1 MAEGALSGGT
11 LRGCTCLK
19 CTNQA
24 DGERVPTEYAEHTE
38 PSGRESLPQIDTDAH
53 RLGGYGIPAIPTPPI
68 TQPNHLWKSVKSVGE
83 YYHAGAAASAAPTK
97 QTGSVPTEYAEHTE
111 PSGRES
117 LPQID
122 TDAHRLGGYGIPAIP
137 TPPITQPNHLWKS
150 VKSVGEYYHAGAAAS
165 AAPTKQTGSVPT
177 EYAEH
182 TEPSGRESLPQIGTD
197 THRLGGYGIL
207 PYPRRQ

>member
-38 PSGRESLPQIDTDAH
+38 PSGRESLPQIDTNAH

-97 QTGSVPTEYAEHTE
+97 QTDRVFPQNTRNTQNLLAEKA
-111 PSGRES
+111 S
-117 LPQID
+117 
-122 TDAHRLGGYGIPAIP
+122 HRLHGYA
-137 TPPITQPNHLWKS
+137 
-150 VKSVGEYYHAGAAAS
+150 
-165 AAPTKQTGSVPT
+165 
-177 EYAEH
+177 
-182 TEPSGRESLPQIGTD
+182 QI
-197 THRLGGYGIL
+197 RSN
-207 PYPRRQ
+207 

>member
-1 MAEGALSGGT
+1 MASCSGRNLIGWRTESDRTADAIRLDGGRNPMAEGALSGGT

-24 DGERVPTEYAEHTE
+24 DGERVPTEHAEHTE
-38 PSGRESLPQIDTDAH
+38 PSGRESLPQIDTDTH
-53 RLGGYGIPAIPTPPI
+53 RLGGYGIPAIPTPPT

-97 QTGSVPTEYAEHTE
+97 QTERVFPQNTRNTQNLLAEIC
-111 PSGRES
+111 

-137 TPPITQPNHLWKS
+137 TPPITQPNFCENL
-150 VKSVGEYYHAGAAAS
+150 
-165 AAPTKQTGSVPT
+165 
-177 EYAEH
+177 
-182 TEPSGRESLPQIGTD
+182 
-197 THRLGGYGIL
+197 
-207 PYPRRQ
+207 